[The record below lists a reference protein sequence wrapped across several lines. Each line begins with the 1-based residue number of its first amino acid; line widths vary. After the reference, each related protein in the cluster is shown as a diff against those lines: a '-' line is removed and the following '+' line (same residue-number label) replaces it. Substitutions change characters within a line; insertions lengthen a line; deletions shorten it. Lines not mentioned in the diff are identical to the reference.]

1 MLSKFLRGENA
12 SNNTIDS
19 QNVVDITASSA
30 YLIDNKTNTV
40 LYSKNEN
47 QKMYPASTTKILTAI
62 IVLENCNLDDV
73 VTASYNSIMTIPD
86 DYTTTNIQIKE
97 ELTVEQLLELLLVC
111 SANDAANVLAEFV
124 GGSIDS
130 FVSMMNTKLNEL
142 NLTDSHFTNPY
153 GLHDENH
160 YTTAHD
166 LVYLMQY
173 CLKNDDFRRIAGKAS
188 CAIPSTNLYGTR
200 TYSSTN
206 ELIIPD
212 NPNYYKYLVTGK
224 TGFTSQAKECLVSSA
239 YKDDLELVGAVLGSD
254 NRFSDTRKMYQY
266 VYSNYSVQKI
276 VNKGDVLAN
285 VQIENARYNSKDL
298 NLIATEEVS
307 ALMGNDISPLTLKP
321 DITLYEPIS
330 APIKEGTILGKAT
343 YMINGNTYTTNLVA
357 SHDVEETKLPI
368 YVMYASIVVSIVILI
383 IICVVLF
390 ITKFKK

>member
-188 CAIPSTNLYGTR
+188 CAIPSTNLYGPR